1 MVDSALASIELP
13 QASEPPLGMEGS
25 SERIRFDADS
35 GRLEALVRRE
45 LGPVWRLLRRMGLE
59 SSEADDATQQV
70 FIVAARRLG
79 DIAPERER
87 SFLFSTA
94 VHVGQKAHRKRTRLR
109 ETDDDALDELRDSVP
124 GIDELLDQR
133 RARELLDRALADLP
147 EDLRVT
153 FVLYEI
159 EELTMAEIASVL
171 ELPQG
176 TVASRLRRARA
187 SFSERVQ
194 RLARQGGSP

>member
-35 GRLEALVRRE
+35 VRLEALVRRE
-45 LGPVWRLLRRMGLE
+45 FAPVWRLLRRMGLE
-59 SSEADDATQQV
+59 AAEADDATQQV

-79 DIAPERER
+79 DIVPERER

-109 ETDDDALDELRDSVP
+109 ETGDDALDGLR
-124 GIDELLDQR
+124 GLGARHR
-133 RARELLDRALADLP
+133 RAARPAPSPGAARFER
-147 EDLRVT
+147 
-153 FVLYEI
+153 
-159 EELTMAEIASVL
+159 
-171 ELPQG
+171 
-176 TVASRLRRARA
+176 SRIFRRTCA
-187 SFSERVQ
+187 
-194 RLARQGGSP
+194 

>member
-13 QASEPPLGMEGS
+13 HTSEPPLGMEGS
-25 SERIRFDADS
+25 SERIRFEADS
-35 GRLEALVRRE
+35 VRLEALVRRE
-45 LGPVWRLLRRMGLE
+45 FGPVWRLLRRMGLQA
-59 SSEADDATQQV
+59 SEADDATQQV
-70 FIVAARRLG
+70 FIVAARRLS

-87 SFLFSTA
+87 SFLLSTA
-94 VHVGQKAHRKRTRLR
+94 VHVGQKAHRTRTRRR
-109 ETDDDALDELRDSVP
+109 EDDADELETLRDSVP

-133 RARELLDRALADLP
+133 RARELLDRALSALP

-171 ELPQG
+171 ELAQG

-187 SFSERVQ
+187 AFREQVQ
-194 RLARQGGSP
+194 RLAGQGGSP